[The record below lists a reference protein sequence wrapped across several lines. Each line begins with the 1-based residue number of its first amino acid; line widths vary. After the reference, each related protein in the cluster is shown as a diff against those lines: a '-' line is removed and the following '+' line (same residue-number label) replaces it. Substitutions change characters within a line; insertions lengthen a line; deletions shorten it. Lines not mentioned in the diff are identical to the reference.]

1 MHLLEV
7 TMFKTLVSDYDGT
20 LYIDNVVE
28 QREIAAIKAFKAL
41 GHHFG
46 IATGRS
52 LGSILEEVSK
62 YNIPFDFIV
71 ANNGAISIDAK
82 GKIVHK
88 KLVDIN
94 VVYDVLTTL
103 KGDHIQFFGLSDG
116 ISVGLHDTLNKNVDV
131 HVNQISLEQ
140 VLVNQEI
147 VGMYI
152 KFIDEVSA
160 SHHALQ
166 INQKYKD
173 KLKAYSFYEY
183 NDILAPMTTK
193 ASGILHVVRELN
205 LHVIVHT
212 VGDSFNDIP
221 MTRLFKGYGI
231 ASGEHR
237 LLQEAHKVCNN
248 VSEVIADLLKSD

>member
-1 MHLLEV
+1 MY
-7 TMFKTLVSDYDGT
+7 KTLVSDYDGT
-20 LYIDNVVE
+20 LYINNVVE
-28 QREIAAIKAFKAL
+28 QRDIAAIKSFKAL

-62 YNIPFDFIV
+62 YRIPFDFIV

-82 GKIVHK
+82 GRIVHK
-88 KLVDIN
+88 NLVDIN
-94 VVYDVLTTL
+94 VVYEVLASL

-116 ISVGLHDTLNKNVDV
+116 VSVGLHDTLNKNVDV
-131 HVNQISLEQ
+131 HVNQISLAE

-152 KFIDEVSA
+152 KFVDDLSA
-160 SHHALQ
+160 SKHALQ
-166 INQKYKD
+166 INEKYKD
-173 KLKAYSFYEY
+173 KLKAYAFYEY
-183 NDILAPMTTK
+183 NDILAPMTNK
-193 ASGILHVVRELN
+193 ASGIEHVVKALN
-205 LHVIVHT
+205 LHVVVHT

-221 MTRLFKGYGI
+221 MTRVFNGYGI

-237 LLQEAHKVCNN
+237 LLVEAHKVCNN